1 MFLINVY
8 GSSKFACPI
17 SEYMLE
23 EVLYKNK
30 YLTCVVLVL
39 IRAFFA
45 FAGGKCII
53 PTEVIIGGV
62 FFTLIILLI
71 VFNLFTLFTITS
83 TTIVWIIMY
92 HF

>member
-1 MFLINVY
+1 
-8 GSSKFACPI
+8 
-17 SEYMLE
+17 MLE

-30 YLTCVVLVL
+30 YLTCAVLVL
-39 IRAFFA
+39 IRAFFV

-53 PTEVIIGGV
+53 PTAVIIGWV

-71 VFNLFTLFTITS
+71 VFNLFTITS